1 MKTDV
6 IEISNA
12 TPVGDGISANTASW
26 TFEGSVADVFD
37 QHVAKSV
44 PLYEEGHQ
52 LILQLSD
59 FFLTENSVCYDLGC
73 STGTLLSRLADRH
86 KSKEARFIGLDP
98 VENMVEKARQ
108 KCQTSR
114 DVTIIAANALEFE
127 YEPADLFT
135 SYYTIQFVHP
145 KHRQTLINNI
155 YNSLNWGGAFIMFE
169 KVRANDARF
178 QDLMTQCFLEHK
190 LAQGYTPDEI
200 IRKGQSLKGILE
212 PFSTAG
218 NLGLLNRAGFVDV
231 LPIAKYMCF
240 EGYLAIK

>member
-1 MKTDV
+1 MRTDV
-6 IEISNA
+6 MEISSA
-12 TPVGDGISANTASW
+12 TPVGDGIAANTGSW
-26 TFEGSVADVFD
+26 SFDGSVADVFD
-37 QHVAKSV
+37 QHVSKSV

-59 FFLTENSVCYDLGC
+59 FFLTQNSVCYDLGC

-86 KSKEARFIGLDP
+86 KGRHARLIGLDP
-98 VENMVEKARQ
+98 VENMVERAKQ
-108 KCQTSR
+108 KCR
-114 DVTIIAANALEFE
+114 DYPDVTIVAADAIEFD
-127 YEPADLFT
+127 YDPADLFT
-135 SYYTIQFVHP
+135 SYYTVQFVHP
-145 KHRQTLINNI
+145 KHRQSLIDRI
-155 YNSLNWGGAFIMFE
+155 YRSLNWGGAFIMFE

-190 LAQGYTPDEI
+190 LAQGYSPDEI
-200 IRKGQSLKGILE
+200 IRKSLSLKGILE

-218 NLGLLNRAGFVDV
+218 NLGLLNRAGFVDI